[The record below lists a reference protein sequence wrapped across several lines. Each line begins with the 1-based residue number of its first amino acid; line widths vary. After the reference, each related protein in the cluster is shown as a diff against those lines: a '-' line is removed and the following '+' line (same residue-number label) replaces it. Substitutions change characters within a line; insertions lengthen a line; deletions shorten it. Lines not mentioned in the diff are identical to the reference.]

1 MEFWLASGYTYF
13 YLGVPQMPLWI
24 MRSDVNGVGSCYS
37 QIKPEMLDVAM
48 GSSPFSKSRV
58 FGISGMERKVPGAVT
73 GL

>member
-1 MEFWLASGYTYF
+1 
-13 YLGVPQMPLWI
+13 MPLWI